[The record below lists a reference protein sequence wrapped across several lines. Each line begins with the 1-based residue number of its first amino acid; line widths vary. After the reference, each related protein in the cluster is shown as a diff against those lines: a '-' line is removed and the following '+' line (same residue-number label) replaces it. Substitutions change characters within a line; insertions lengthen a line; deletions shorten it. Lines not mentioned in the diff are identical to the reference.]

1 MILKVICHLLSFLH
15 PISFFLSLYLVME
28 WHQRLIPSFCQ
39 PPPLLLDT
47 EHRKSVDSYGVPSG
61 RVGHGSNGV
70 VMIYKRGNAL
80 YAIKRFHLRRREN
93 LREYMKRVNSEFCI
107 ASTVGNHPN
116 IVRTFDL
123 AIYEGNYCAVM
134 EYVGIKL
141 THTHI

>member
-1 MILKVICHLLSFLH
+1 
-15 PISFFLSLYLVME
+15 ME

-107 ASTVGNHPN
+107 ASTHTIYQPM
-116 IVRTFDL
+116 DL
-123 AIYEGNYCAVM
+123 SSKVSSIYKSMAYSILLSLNGYRHFR
-134 EYVGIKL
+134 YV
-141 THTHI
+141 

>member
-1 MILKVICHLLSFLH
+1 MD
-15 PISFFLSLYLVME
+15 
-28 WHQRLIPSFCQ
+28 WHQRLIPSLCQ

-70 VMIYKRGNAL
+70 VMIYKRGRAL

-107 ASTVGNHPN
+107 ASTVGNHAN

-134 EYVGIKL
+134 EYVC
-141 THTHI
+141 TT